1 MLLHATVL
9 NSVHEWKVFWCGL
22 SKQRRMRGSPLWHWR
37 PASFMFYIWH
47 DYKNTHKGS
56 EMRRC
61 SHTCNKERGHCHC
74 LDSPKAWVDCV
85 TPSKY
90 SRIPLQGG
98 LDIRSSP
105 LLSVLPGKWQWVK
118 LWWGG
123 SGGEEAIDWRA
134 FVEMEEYL
142 HLPLR
147 PHRQTEY
154 NTHRNIIYP
163 THTHIHTHTA
173 EGAAQ
178 MGSSVTNDYLPA
190 TLTRRDWSH
199 TNASVA
205 LSDGWGQK
213 LEWSTTRC
221 LWEVIIRCE
230 SCLVRS

>member
-1 MLLHATVL
+1 MAWLQKHTQRLRNAQMFAHMQQRAWTL
-9 NSVHEWKVFWCGL
+9 SLPWFPQSLGGL
-22 SKQRRMRGSPLWHWR
+22 RDT
-37 PASFMFYIWH
+37 A
-47 DYKNTHKGS
+47 
-56 EMRRC
+56 
-61 SHTCNKERGHCHC
+61 
-74 LDSPKAWVDCV
+74 
-85 TPSKY
+85 SKY

-178 MGSSVTNDYLPA
+178 MGSSVTNDYPPA

-213 LEWSTTRC
+213 LEWSTTHC